1 MRHGLVI
8 GLAAA
13 LSASTSVT
21 ALAGPPQTLPRPP
34 VVAEAQFNATVY
46 EIQKALNARGYSPGP
61 SDGLFGS
68 STGSAIRAYQRD
80 NNLLINGQA
89 SAALLTHIENNQP
102 GVSQRRNVETTD
114 ERDDGARQE
123 QVIRRTQQRLD
134 ALGYTVSET
143 GALDWQTRL
152 ALRDYQ
158 RDNNL
163 TVTGDLDRDLAL
175 HIRDKA
181 RATGDKTLSPNDIAR
196 IENGLEAR
204 GYDVGAVDGR
214 VDDKT
219 HAAVRAYQRDRG
231 VAVNGEL
238 DQELA
243 NMLAEG
249 IDQTFDTP
257 EVIADVQA
265 RLNALGYSA
274 GPADGVMGPATRTAI
289 QDYRKDNS
297 LPPSTAITQSM
308 LDSFD
313 TAKAPSGTTTTAT
326 ETGTG
331 NGAYIPGKTAG
342 VVMQDDFED
351 GDFTSNPPWR
361 VFAGE
366 FQVRNGFLSVK
377 LTPPG
382 ANNTTNSNNQ
392 QAVSGFLR
400 QALGVRVPSQD
411 QVAAISQGTNIP
423 NAFKIETTLLG
434 SAKSLVQMHLGP
446 YVDNDLTNGY
456 RLVFDQESN
465 NRIALVRRTNGQ
477 TEVLIDR
484 TGVTELGDGSKHK
497 LSWVRE
503 TSGRMTVSLDGKPI
517 LRATDTN
524 VSGNFDGFSFVN
536 LAGAW
541 NMHDITIHRYR

>member
-1 MRHGLVI
+1 MRHGLVL
-8 GLAAA
+8 GLAATLCA
-13 LSASTSVT
+13 SASSI
-21 ALAGPPQTLPRPP
+21 ALAAPPRVLPQASI
-34 VVAEAQFNATVY
+34 VAEAQFNATVY
-46 EIQKALNARGYSPGP
+46 EIQKALNARGYNAGP

-68 STGSAIRAYQRD
+68 TTGSAIRAYQRD

-89 SAALLTHIENNQP
+89 STALLAHIENNQP
-102 GVSQRRNVETTD
+102 GVSQGQKTEDANQRG
-114 ERDDGARQE
+114 DGARLE
-123 QVIRRTQQRLD
+123 EVLRRTQSRL
-134 ALGYTVSET
+134 ATLGYSVTET
-143 GALDWQTRL
+143 GELDWQTRL
-152 ALRDYQ
+152 GIRDYQ

-163 TVTGDLDRDLAL
+163 AITGDLDRDLAL
-175 HIRDKA
+175 HIRDSANAAGGKA
-181 RATGDKTLSPNDIAR
+181 LSPNDIAS
-196 IENGLEAR
+196 IENRLQAR

-219 HAAVRAYQRDRG
+219 RAAVRAYQQDRG
-231 VAVNGEL
+231 VAVDGEL
-238 DQELA
+238 DQDLA
-243 NMLAEG
+243 DMLAEG
-249 IDQTFDTP
+249 FERTYDTS

-265 RLNALGYSA
+265 KLNALGYTA

-289 QDYRKDNS
+289 QEYRADNN
-297 LPPSTAITQSM
+297 LAASTAITQPM
-308 LDSFD
+308 LDSFK
-313 TAKAPSGTTTTAT
+313 TAKAKSSATTTTTAADN
-326 ETGTG
+326 EP
-331 NGAYIPGKTAG
+331 YIPGQTAG
-342 VVMQDDFED
+342 IVMRDDFED
-351 GDFTSNPPWR
+351 GDFTAKPAWR

-382 ANNTTNSNNQ
+382 ANTTANANNQ

-400 QALGVRVPSQD
+400 QALGVRVPAED

-446 YVDNDLTNGY
+446 YVGNDLTNGY

-465 NRIALVRRTNGQ
+465 NRIALVRRTNGE

-484 TGVTELGDGSKHK
+484 TGVTELGDGSKHNV
-497 LSWVRE
+497 SWVRE

-524 VSGNFDGFSFVN
+524 VSGSFDGFSFVN